1 MGAHSAGWTG
11 VTAVQQS
18 REKAGMERRSG
29 VYTDTH
35 DARGSGDAA
44 VVLLV
49 GERAEYSAGARGP
62 SMDSS

>member
-18 REKAGMERRSG
+18 RAEAGMERRSG
-29 VYTDTH
+29 VHIDTL

-49 GERAEYSAGARGP
+49 RERAEYSAGARGP
-62 SMDSS
+62 SVDSS